1 MVIYIYSRLCRNN
14 NNIRI
19 RPYELHFDSVN
30 FSVCDTINNNTRKFS
45 IVHSGI
51 IEWNTVTND
60 IKLYNNIIMFKLKLT
75 AYNILRPDTYIIII
89 IIITIIINYFL
100 YKYRTLFDIYNTK
113 NNPFYINIKRNST
126 NKIIILLLLLLY
138 YYYYIKY
145 YIIIDQL
152 YAVLL

>member
-1 MVIYIYSRLCRNN
+1 MQFI
-14 NNIRI
+14 
-19 RPYELHFDSVN
+19 
-30 FSVCDTINNNTRKFS
+30 
-45 IVHSGI
+45 
-51 IEWNTVTND
+51 
-60 IKLYNNIIMFKLKLT
+60 
-75 AYNILRPDTYIIII
+75 RPDTYIIII

-113 NNPFYINIKRNST
+113 NNPFYTNIKRNST

-145 YIIIDQL
+145 YIIIDHL